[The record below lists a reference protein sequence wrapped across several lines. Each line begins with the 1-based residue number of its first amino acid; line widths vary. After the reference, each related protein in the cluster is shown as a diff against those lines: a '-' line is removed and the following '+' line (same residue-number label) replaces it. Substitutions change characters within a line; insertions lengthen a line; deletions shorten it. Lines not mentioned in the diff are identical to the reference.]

1 MPTYVA
7 TDAGYYHNQLWHAG
21 PAPGTY
27 IFGSGIGGP
36 LVASFGAPGGS
47 CAAVGFD
54 GEYLWTA
61 DRNTPQYIYK
71 VDIDVVDVNPGS
83 FGKIKGMFR

>member
-1 MPTYVA
+1 MNIGASTYVA
-7 TDAGYYHNQLWHAG
+7 
-21 PAPGTY
+21 
-27 IFGSGIGGP
+27 
-36 LVASFGAPGGS
+36 SFAAPGGS

-71 VDIDVVDVNPGS
+71 VDIDVVDVAPAS
-83 FGKIKGMFR
+83 VGKVKALYR